1 MVPRGLGPI
10 VPDAALARLRWTG
23 LTTVNNDAT
32 TAWVVGTVY
41 NYRVNNAY
49 SPVNGA
55 QQPYGWDQMA
65 ALYRYYKVV
74 GCTMRFTPMN
84 QQSSNAIF
92 LARQVPVDEN
102 ATMDTTAIRTAMERP
117 GVRYIC
123 LQPGGGAARTL
134 EMKIDIPRQL
144 GITPE
149 QFRADVSQYSAAVTA
164 APARYAYVQVGCAGS
179 ATTSFLS
186 VAVEIEYAIQY
197 WQRITQASS

>member
-1 MVPRGLGPI
+1 MLFRSVSQSRYLRYESDQPPNNNKSKALVPRQKRGQTYQSALVVPRGLGPI
-10 VPDAALARLRWTG
+10 VPDAAVARLRWTG

-102 ATMDTTAIRTAMERP
+102 ATMDTTASRTAMERP

-144 GITPE
+144 GITPL
-149 QFRADVSQYSAAVTA
+149 QAIIT
-164 APARYAYVQVGCAGS
+164 P
-179 ATTSFLS
+179 LS
-186 VAVEIEYAIQY
+186 
-197 WQRITQASS
+197 